1 MAKDVTQTED
11 DDGNSSFEEVEFRT
25 PSEKVDLLEEKRRQ
39 LEKRRKIEEHL
50 ERRRLKEEFGLD
62 EFDF

>member
-1 MAKDVTQTED
+1 MAKDVNQTEEEED
-11 DDGNSSFEEVEFRT
+11 DSGFEEVEFRT